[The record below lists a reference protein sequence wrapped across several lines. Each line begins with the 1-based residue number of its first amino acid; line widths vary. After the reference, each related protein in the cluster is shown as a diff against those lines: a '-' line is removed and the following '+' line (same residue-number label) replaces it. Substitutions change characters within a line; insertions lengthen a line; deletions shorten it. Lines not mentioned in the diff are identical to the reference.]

1 MDEKAFGKTTIAPNV
16 LVTIVKLTTLATPG
30 VTRLTNY
37 GPSSSTATA
46 HEPDGVKIFYR
57 GEQITVDVYIAISAA
72 ENVRLV
78 AEEVQK
84 RVIRAIS
91 EMVGM
96 QVVQVNVHV
105 ADVDMQS

>member
-1 MDEKAFGKTTIAPNV
+1 MEENTLGKTTIAPNV
-16 LVTIVKLTTLATPG
+16 LTTIVRLTTLATPG
-30 VTRLTNY
+30 VTRLANA
-37 GPSSSTATA
+37 GGALRSDQQ
-46 HEPDGVKIFYR
+46 PDGVKLFYH
-57 GEQITVDVYIAISAA
+57 GDEITVDVYIVITAS

-105 ADVDMQS
+105 SDVDIES